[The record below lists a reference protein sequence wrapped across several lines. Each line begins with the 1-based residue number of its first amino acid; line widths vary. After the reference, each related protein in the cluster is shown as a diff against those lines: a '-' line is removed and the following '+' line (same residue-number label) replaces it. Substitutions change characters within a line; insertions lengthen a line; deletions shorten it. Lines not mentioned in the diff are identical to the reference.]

1 MGMRPWDPD
10 VHTTGSP
17 HLTGEEWVMSHRQIW
32 GTQGMCLILSV
43 LSEGE
48 SSEKLLSLT
57 QSV

>member
-1 MGMRPWDPD
+1 MRPRGPD

-17 HLTGEEWVMSHRQIW
+17 DLAGVEWVMSHRQIW

-48 SSEKLLSLT
+48 SSEKLLSVT
-57 QSV
+57 QTV